1 MFRAIFGTAFI
12 AGLGLFGYY
21 FLTDSSG
28 RSAADKAKDAG
39 MNVVSDAKDSGAALL
54 IQGRLMTAFGM
65 DAMRLV
71 HVYYDNGHVIVYGL
85 APESIDVDAVERTVR
100 EIPGAV
106 SQVEILF
113 LPRPA
118 TVQPRASSA
127 GPTGQAG
134 GDAPTE
140 PQPDKP

>member
-1 MFRAIFGTAFI
+1 MFRAVLGTTI
-12 AGLGLFGYY
+12 VAGLGLFGYY
-21 FLTDSSG
+21 FLTDSTG
-28 RSAADKAKDAG
+28 RSATDKAKDAG

-71 HVYYDNGHVIVYGL
+71 HVYYDDGHVIVYGL
-85 APESIDVDAVERTVR
+85 APESIDVDAVEKTVR

-106 SQVEILF
+106 SDVEIML

-118 TVQPRASSA
+118 SVHVRGASSA
-127 GPTGQAG
+127 RTNEPEGAA
-134 GDAPTE
+134 APE
-140 PQPDKP
+140 ASKP